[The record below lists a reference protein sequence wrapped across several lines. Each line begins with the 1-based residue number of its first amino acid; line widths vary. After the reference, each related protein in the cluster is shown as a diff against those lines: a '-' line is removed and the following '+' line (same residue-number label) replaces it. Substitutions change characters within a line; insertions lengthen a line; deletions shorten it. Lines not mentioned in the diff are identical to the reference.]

1 MKSFKQTCGGGC
13 VSLLTALLLL
23 VVSATNAQ
31 PSDAYVSMKATAVA
45 GTVHG
50 VYYIELADTN
60 SVNQIEIKLGTDW
73 TTIDLVNVV
82 FTYDSPGS
90 LPQGY
95 SYSRNGNIIAIDMG
109 NFPAQASYYGNV
121 RTKNGVTWSNNYTF
135 VSN

>member
-73 TTIDLVNVV
+73 TSADMVNAV
-82 FTYDSPGS
+82 FTYDTPGS

-95 SYSRNGNIIAIDMG
+95 RYTRNGNIIAIDMG
-109 NFPAQASYYGNV
+109 NFPEQSSYYGNV
-121 RTKNGVTWSNNYTF
+121 RTKNGATWSNNYTF

>member
-1 MKSFKQTCGGGC
+1 MQTTRLKYCI
-13 VSLLTALLLL
+13 VNLLLI
-23 VVSATNAQ
+23 SAFLLLSNSSIAQ

-73 TTIDLVNVV
+73 TSTDLVNAV
-82 FTYDSPGS
+82 FTYDTPGS

-95 SYSRNGNIIAIDMG
+95 RYTRNGNIIAIDMG
-109 NFPAQASYYGNV
+109 NFPEQSSYYGNV
-121 RTKNGVTWSNNYTF
+121 RVKNGATWSNNYTF

>member
-1 MKSFKQTCGGGC
+1 MEPTKLKSGTVCG
-13 VSLLTALLLL
+13 SLLAALLLF
-23 VVSATNAQ
+23 STSSIAQ

-73 TTIDLVNVV
+73 TSADLVNVV

-109 NFPAQASYYGNV
+109 NFPGQASYYGNV
-121 RTKNGVTWSNNYTF
+121 RTKNGATWSNNYTF

>member
-1 MKSFKQTCGGGC
+1 MISAF
-13 VSLLTALLLL
+13 LLFST
-23 VVSATNAQ
+23 SSIAQ

-73 TTIDLVNVV
+73 TTADLVNVV

-95 SYSRNGNIIAIDMG
+95 SYTRAGNKIAIDMG
-109 NFPAQASYYGNV
+109 NFPGQASYYGNV
-121 RTKNGVTWSNNYTF
+121 RTKNGATWSNNYTF

>member
-1 MKSFKQTCGGGC
+1 MQTTRLKYCI
-13 VSLLTALLLL
+13 VNLLMISAFLLF
-23 VVSATNAQ
+23 STSSIAQ

-73 TTIDLVNVV
+73 TSADLVNVV

-121 RTKNGVTWSNNYTF
+121 RTKNGATWSNNYTF

>member
-1 MKSFKQTCGGGC
+1 MEPTKSKSGKACW
-13 VSLLTALLLL
+13 SLLVALLLF
-23 VVSATNAQ
+23 SISSKAQ
-31 PSDAYVSMKATAVA
+31 PSDAYVSMKTTAVA

-60 SVNQIEIKLGTDW
+60 NVSQIEIKLGTGW
-73 TTIDLVNVV
+73 TSADLVNVV

-95 SYSRNGNIIAIDMG
+95 SYTREGNKIAIDMG
-109 NFPAQASYYGNV
+109 NFPEQSSYYGNV
-121 RTKNGVTWSNNYTF
+121 RTKNGATWSNNYTF

>member
-1 MKSFKQTCGGGC
+1 MQTTRLKYYI
-13 VSLLTALLLL
+13 VNLLMISAFLLF
-23 VVSATNAQ
+23 STSSIAQ

-73 TTIDLVNVV
+73 TTADLVNVV

-95 SYSRNGNIIAIDMG
+95 S
-109 NFPAQASYYGNV
+109 
-121 RTKNGVTWSNNYTF
+121 
-135 VSN
+135 

>member
-1 MKSFKQTCGGGC
+1 MEPAKSKSGKACW
-13 VSLLTALLLL
+13 SLLAALLLF
-23 VVSATNAQ
+23 SISSIAQ

-73 TTIDLVNVV
+73 TTADLVNVV

-95 SYSRNGNIIAIDMG
+95 S
-109 NFPAQASYYGNV
+109 
-121 RTKNGVTWSNNYTF
+121 
-135 VSN
+135 

>member
-1 MKSFKQTCGGGC
+1 MKT
-13 VSLLTALLLL
+13 
-23 VVSATNAQ
+23 
-31 PSDAYVSMKATAVA
+31 TAVV

-50 VYYIELADTN
+50 VYYIELTDTN
-60 SVNQIEIKLGTDW
+60 SVSEIEIKLGTDW

-121 RTKNGVTWSNNYTF
+121 RTKNGATWSNNYTF